1 MFIMYGCVVEALHHT
16 PSDVGERSVQIEPGN
31 PASGQ
36 SETEFEHNCGDSF
49 V

>member
-1 MFIMYGCVVEALHHT
+1 MLDINGYVVDALHHT